1 MTTAPV
7 LFTREDFDL
16 VMQALAV
23 CALLGGFSAVVL
35 FVDLI
40 GWIDRIRWHRR
51 RRARLARRRAKAV
64 THA

>member
-1 MTTAPV
+1 MTAPV
-7 LFTREDFDL
+7 VFTREDFDL
-16 VMQALAV
+16 VMQALA
-23 CALLGGFSAVVL
+23 CAALFGGFAAVIL
-35 FVDLI
+35 FGDLL

>member
-1 MTTAPV
+1 MTSPV

-16 VMQALAV
+16 VMQALCIAALFGGFAAV
-23 CALLGGFSAVVL
+23 MLFGDLLG
-35 FVDLI
+35 
-40 GWIDRIRWHRR
+40 WIERMRWLRR